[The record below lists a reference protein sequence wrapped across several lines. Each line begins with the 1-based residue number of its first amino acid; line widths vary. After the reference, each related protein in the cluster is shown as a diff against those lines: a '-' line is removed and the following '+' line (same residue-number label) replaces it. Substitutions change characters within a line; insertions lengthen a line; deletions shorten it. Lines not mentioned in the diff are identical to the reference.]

1 MSSHLEA
8 TPSRLPPA
16 ITANIEHLLRLG
28 EVLHRHDVPA
38 PLREFLEQTE
48 SPPRFDRT
56 CVAWELGVGAADA
69 LLRLRDAASLRSLR
83 EPDRSARN
91 VAVSRVLDRKN
102 HDEETMLW
110 IAD

>member
-1 MSSHLEA
+1 
-8 TPSRLPPA
+8 
-16 ITANIEHLLRLG
+16 
-28 EVLHRHDVPA
+28 
-38 PLREFLEQTE
+38 
-48 SPPRFDRT
+48 
-56 CVAWELGVGAADA
+56 
-69 LLRLRDAASLRSLR
+69 LRLRDAASLRSLR